1 MKGKNKKKRKYLI
14 IIVFVLIVLYPYIAL
29 IFSFD
34 TNLKGAEQK
43 VKLSYET
50 IDDYIM
56 QNFPGRATL
65 VKTKNQLLYSIFG
78 MSNNETIAKVDDNL
92 IATESLN
99 YFHGANSI
107 SDEKMDELIL
117 KLNKLNEIVKRKNK
131 KMLVILTP
139 TKARFYNGRVPFT
152 DILIDKYDTHNYKI
166 PYEQFKEKTIET
178 ELNIF
183 DTIELIN
190 KNKDTFMGG
199 EVPLYYKSG
208 HHWSNY
214 KSNLIGVELLKYV
227 TKEFGIKL
235 PSIDIVYEESSEAQY
250 PDADLHEVLNVYSKP
265 NEKFFIPSL
274 KYNDIQID
282 EKNYTLS
289 GGSFMSGL
297 LLPNMTA
304 GIKNEVYEVMNKY
317 FFYHHFA
324 DNVTF
329 ENYDEIDEKFNLID
343 HINKTDVFIF
353 EIHELNFYNATF
365 GFLDYILEHEE
376 I

>member
-1 MKGKNKKKRKYLI
+1 MKEKNKKKRKYLI

-139 TKARFYNGRVPFT
+139 TKARFYNGRVPFA

-227 TKEFGIKL
+227 TKEFGIRI
-235 PSIDIVYEESSEAQY
+235 PSIDIEYEESDKPQY

-265 NEKFFIPSL
+265 NEKFYIPRL
-274 KYNDIQID
+274 KYNDTKID

-304 GIKNEVYEVMNKY
+304 GINNEVYEVMNKY